1 MTTKVVDGSQITWGV
16 REQQDA
22 LFICPE
28 FKEQVADGVVYL
40 RGSCQRATCVRWKA
54 AQCRMCATTKTEQQD
69 LFEGRS

>member
-1 MTTKVVDGSQITWGV
+1 MTVKVVPDQITWGTH
-16 REQQDA
+16 EQNQA
-22 LFICPE
+22 VYFICPE

-40 RGSCQRATCVRWKA
+40 RGSCQRARCVKWNA